1 MRFAGW
7 RTAASAGSCS
17 RRRQSFLVD
26 GRRRFWGNLTAGSSA
41 AGSGSSRR
49 RRSRPNGAGVMLRFE
64 TRLVELEL
72 SEGRVVGVVVAGP
85 DGRER
90 IEAGAVVLASGG
102 FEADASRRA
111 AYLGPGWD
119 LAKVRGT
126 PYDTGDPMF
135 LAIAAGAATAGHWSG
150 CHAIAWDA
158 AAPPF
163 GDRVLT
169 NRFSR
174 QSYPFGLVVDRD
186 GRRFVDE
193 GADFRNYTYARYGAE
208 ILRRPGALA
217 FHLFDATTAPFIG
230 HVDYSTAIEV
240 GRRFEAASLEELADC
255 AGIDSAGLRRTITEF
270 NAGGRGRPFDP
281 TIKDGKGTVGV
292 IPPKSNWAQRFDTP
306 PFVAYAVTCGITF
319 TFGGLRID
327 RHGRVLDATGRR
339 SPGSY
344 AAGEIVGGLF
354 HNNYPGGSGLT
365 SGTVFGRRAGSTA
378 ADAGKRASDGRTAG
392 DGGAVVPPRVR
403 HPAPDNGHGR
413 LPVLSGRAAWG
424 DARDRAT
431 RPRRLHGRGGRA
443 RIADVP
449 RAHRPARPQGRRRD
463 RSFGGPDRR
472 RSGANRMPEL
482 LDDVSQRTGRPA
494 STDLENHI
502 TALRSLGVERVAL
515 GSRWPEAVVDGVIRY
530 LAAAGIE
537 VVAVRAR
544 SHALATLKA
553 SDPAADHE
561 LALDLG
567 REVLGASPD
576 AQALMLP
583 GGLWFALY
591 AAPDLEQ
598 EFGVPVTLNI
608 TATLFAALR
617 RRPWPLP
624 FRPDPAWGRLLA
636 SL

>member
-1 MRFAGW
+1 MPERWDVVVVGSGNAGFSAALTAAGSGASVLVIDAGPEEW
-7 RTAASAGSCS
+7 IGGNSAFTAGAFRTTYGSLDDLRPVLRVDDATAASIDLAPYTADDFRDDIQSMAGGRSDPDLVDVLVGEAADAV
-17 RRRQSFLVD
+17 RWLADRGVGWELLEARQSFLVD
-26 GRRRFWGNLTAGSSA
+26 GRRRFWGNLTVGIAGGGVGLIEAEA
-41 AGSGSSRR
+41 AAAR
-49 RRSRPNGAGVMLRFE
+49 GAGVMLRFD

-230 HVDYSTAIEV
+230 HVDYSTAID
-240 GRRFEAASLEELADC
+240 GRSRFEAASLEELADC

-270 NAGGRGRPFDP
+270 NAGVVDTSFDP
-281 TIKDGKGTVGV
+281 SIKDGKGTVGV

-327 RHGRVLDATGRR
+327 RHGRVLDATGQAI
-339 SPGSY
+339 PGLF

-378 ADAGKRASDGRTAG
+378 ADAGKRR
-392 DGGAVVPPRVR
+392 
-403 HPAPDNGHGR
+403 
-413 LPVLSGRAAWG
+413 
-424 DARDRAT
+424 
-431 RPRRLHGRGGRA
+431 
-443 RIADVP
+443 
-449 RAHRPARPQGRRRD
+449 
-463 RSFGGPDRR
+463 
-472 RSGANRMPEL
+472 
-482 LDDVSQRTGRPA
+482 
-494 STDLENHI
+494 
-502 TALRSLGVERVAL
+502 
-515 GSRWPEAVVDGVIRY
+515 
-530 LAAAGIE
+530 
-537 VVAVRAR
+537 
-544 SHALATLKA
+544 
-553 SDPAADHE
+553 
-561 LALDLG
+561 
-567 REVLGASPD
+567 
-576 AQALMLP
+576 
-583 GGLWFALY
+583 
-591 AAPDLEQ
+591 
-598 EFGVPVTLNI
+598 
-608 TATLFAALR
+608 
-617 RRPWPLP
+617 
-624 FRPDPAWGRLLA
+624 
-636 SL
+636 